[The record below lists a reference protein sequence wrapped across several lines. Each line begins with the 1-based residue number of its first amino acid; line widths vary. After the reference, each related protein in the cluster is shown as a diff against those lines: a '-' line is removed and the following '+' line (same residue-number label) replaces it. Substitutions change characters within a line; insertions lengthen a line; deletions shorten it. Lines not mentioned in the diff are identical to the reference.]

1 MNTFFVHL
9 HTTGTGLDASTTKYL
24 LMTPSVAIALQH
36 VGTDNFHYWCSQV
49 RSDQEM
55 PVLQS
60 TVAASQQL
68 FVLCLSSIC
77 FASVNGLSG
86 KEGLMD
92 QAEAYGS
99 GKRRKNHRYLG

>member
-1 MNTFFVHL
+1 MKEQITF
-9 HTTGTGLDASTTKYL
+9 TTGAAMFVQIRKCQY
-24 LMTPSVAIALQH
+24 
-36 VGTDNFHYWCSQV
+36 YK
-49 RSDQEM
+49 
-55 PVLQS
+55 S

-86 KEGLMD
+86 KDGLMD

-99 GKRRKNHRYLG
+99 GKKEKKSSVFGINNCSIMQVATRYSLYESSFIAHNIE

>member
-1 MNTFFVHL
+1 
-9 HTTGTGLDASTTKYL
+9 
-24 LMTPSVAIALQH
+24 MTQSVAIALQH
-36 VGTDNFHYWCSQV
+36 EGTDYFHYWCSQV

-86 KEGLMD
+86 KDGLME
-92 QAEAYGS
+92 QAEADGS
-99 GKRRKNHRYLG
+99 GTKKKKHRFLG